1 MTELMLLMASPT
13 EGSSPNPF
21 LVFVPYLLILV
32 IFYMM
37 LIRPQQKRAAEHRKF
52 LDSLKKGDAVVTD
65 SGVFGTIA
73 SLHDEAVVLKV
84 DDNVKIRILKAKL
97 SGRAHEVAPEPA
109 RKTTKK

>member
-1 MTELMLLMASPT
+1 MTDLTLLMAAPT

-32 IFYMM
+32 IFYLL

-52 LDSLKKGDAVVTD
+52 LDSLKKGDSVITD

-73 SLHDEAVVLKV
+73 SLQDDAVVLKV

-97 SGRAHEVAPEPA
+97 SGRAHEIAPEPA
-109 RKTTKK
+109 KKPKQK